1 MTFNFHYSLVA
12 AILVLFFGKYLNQ
25 KSGFLRA
32 YNIPS
37 PVIGDLVI
45 LLLGAIVCL
54 FLQNLTGAGIADLL
68 GLSPVVGVLGSSV
81 ALSGGH
87 STEIAWADVFVQQY
101 GIPNAMEI
109 GIACAT
115 FGLVLGG
122 VAGGPV
128 AHWLIQRHQLR
139 LTSDEPI
146 TVGFRYDSHPSI
158 DVDSVLWVFLQI
170 GMAAALGMYLQGA
183 IAVLG

>member
-1 MTFNFHYSLVA
+1 M
-12 AILVLFFGKYLNQ
+12 
-25 KSGFLRA
+25 
-32 YNIPS
+32 
-37 PVIGDLVI
+37 
-45 LLLGAIVCL
+45 
-54 FLQNLTGAGIADLL
+54 AG
-68 GLSPVVGVLGSSV
+68 
-81 ALSGGH
+81 
-87 STEIAWADVFVQQY
+87 ADVFVQQY

-158 DVDSVLWVFLQI
+158 DVDSVLWVLLQI

-183 IAVLG
+183 IAMLG